1 MGKSIIRDWERELV
15 LVEELIFQGF
25 IEIWNM
31 HVFNRISK
39 YVIKNVYRI
48 EKRYRQI
55 YNRADFKALF
65 SVIGKNK

>member
-1 MGKSIIRDWERELV
+1 
-15 LVEELIFQGF
+15 
-25 IEIWNM
+25 M

>member
-1 MGKSIIRDWERELV
+1 MGKSITRDWEREFV
-15 LVEELIFQGF
+15 LIEESIPQGF

-31 HVFNRISK
+31 HVLNRISK
-39 YVIKNVYRI
+39 YVIKNFYRI

-55 YNRADFKALF
+55 HNRADFKALF